1 MTTQERAEKL
11 ARKAE
16 EKKIEAEKEELGDM
30 ENDSEN
36 EDKEQKDKDKTELAI
51 EFYGMRIAPR

>member
-1 MTTQERAEKL
+1 VIEHEVQQDQKVKQIKKKAMTTQERAEKL

-36 EDKEQKDKDKTELAI
+36 EDKE
-51 EFYGMRIAPR
+51 